1 MKEPLEKNILNHINL
16 TDKEYLNARSYFK
29 SKKLK
34 RLEVLHF
41 TNVACNNIY
50 FIESGIIRYYQI
62 NDRKEI
68 TGGFFFEGEWYAD
81 LFSFFSNSDTKQ
93 TAQAL
98 EDSTLLFISKQ
109 DLDKL
114 YKEIPKTERFG
125 RIIAEQT
132 LIGLRNKMDDHT
144 LLNATERYL
153 NLIKRNPII
162 IKKIPQHYIASYLG
176 IKPQSLS
183 RIRKNL
189 YNFS

>member
-1 MKEPLEKNILNHINL
+1 MEDAE
-16 TDKEYLNARSYFK
+16 
-29 SKKLK
+29 
-34 RLEVLHF
+34 EV
-41 TNVACNNIY
+41 
-50 FIESGIIRYYQI
+50 
-62 NDRKEI
+62 
-68 TGGFFFEGEWYAD
+68 TGGFFFEGEWYTD
-81 LFSFFSNSDTKQ
+81 LGSFFSNSRTIH

-98 EDSTLLFISKQ
+98 EDSSLLFISKQ

-114 YKEIPKTERFG
+114 YKGIPISERFG

-144 LLNATERYL
+144 LLDAKERYL
-153 NLIKRNPII
+153 NLIKRSSKI

-189 YNFS
+189 YL

>member
-1 MKEPLEKNILNHINL
+1 MKELLEKNVFSHINL
-16 TDKEYLNARSYFK
+16 SDKEYFSARSYFK

-34 RLEVLHF
+34 RLEILHF
-41 TNVACNNIY
+41 TNVICNNIY
-50 FIESGIIRYYQI
+50 FIESGIIRYYQMS
-62 NDRKEI
+62 DGKEV

-81 LFSFFSNSDTKQ
+81 LFSFFSNSNTKQ
-93 TAQAL
+93 TAEAL

-109 DLDKL
+109 DLDRL
-114 YKEIPKTERFG
+114 YNEIPKTERFG

-144 LLNATERYL
+144 LLNAKERYL
-153 NLIKRNPII
+153 NLIKRSSKI

-176 IKPQSLS
+176 IKPESLS

-189 YNFS
+189 YL

>member
-1 MKEPLEKNILNHINL
+1 MKELLEKNILNHINL

-50 FIESGIIRYYQI
+50 FIESGIIRYYQM
-62 NDRKEI
+62 DDGKEV
-68 TGGFFFEGEWYAD
+68 TGGFFFKGEWYAD

-132 LIGLRNKMDDHT
+132 LVGLRNKMDDHT
-144 LLNATERYL
+144 LLNAKERYL

-189 YNFS
+189 YL